1 MILRKHVSLIVLLMF
16 ALSLTG
22 QTLTKGPYLANPTP
36 GGMTIRW
43 EVDQES
49 SGRVY
54 YGQNQAFKKSPK
66 AVLLGEKSGYYLYE
80 TTVSDLVP
88 GAEYDYQVKVGRKK
102 GELLH
107 FRSPPN
113 NDANCTFAISGDS
126 SSKPQIFT
134 QIVSGISKSNPD
146 FVISMGDLVA
156 DGSNLDQWN
165 ENYFAPAGGLISNTP
180 FISTLGD
187 HEVGGDNG
195 ILFKHFLFP
204 DLNHEKLWYSFDYG
218 LVHFISLDYRH
229 ADSEEMQTWFKKDIQ
244 ASKGRWNIVFM
255 HRPTYNL
262 GGHRTFWG
270 HPIWPDLFQENEV
283 DVVFAGHSHIYE
295 RFHPVYK
302 GKKGNWTVSYV
313 TTGGSGASLYE
324 AVQHPVLAYAKS
336 INHYIDVSASSE
348 KFEFHVYQIGGTAID
363 SLSILKN
370 HDGNQNKQYQ
380 ASASSRDE
388 LDIME
393 IFAGPISRALESPPL
408 LYRAAE
414 LKIKLHPESLANP
427 VKFKLKLS
435 EASLPNYKMVAF
447 TGELL
452 PGVDQEIILHI
463 YGKTDLK
470 ISSWGN
476 IDPLFRI
483 EAEYEQNQINGTVQ
497 GKFLKIRAW

>member
-1 MILRKHVSLIVLLMF
+1 MILRNHISLIVLLVF

-22 QTLTKGPYLANPTP
+22 QTLTKAPYLANPTP

-43 EVDQES
+43 EVDKKS

-54 YGQNQAFKKSPK
+54 YSQNQSLKKSSK
-66 AVLLGEKSGYYLYE
+66 AVLLGEKSGHFLYE
-80 TTVSDLVP
+80 ATISDLVP
-88 GAEYDYQVKVGRKK
+88 GADYHYRVKVGRKK
-102 GELLH
+102 GDLLQ

-126 SSKPQIFT
+126 RSKPQIFA

-165 ENYFAPAGGLISNTP
+165 ENYFGPAASLISNTP

-187 HEVGGDNG
+187 HEVGGDDG
-195 ILFKHFLFP
+195 VLFKYFLFP

-229 ADSEEMQTWFKKDIQ
+229 ADSEEMQAWFQKDIQ
-244 ASKGRWNIVFM
+244 DSKGRWNIVFM

-262 GGHRTFWG
+262 GGHRSFWG
-270 HPIWPDLFQENEV
+270 NPIWPDLFQANEV

-295 RFHPVYK
+295 RFYPVYNGEK
-302 GKKGNWTVSYV
+302 GDWTVSYV

-324 AVQHPVLAYAKS
+324 AVQHPVLAYSKS
-336 INHYIDVSASSE
+336 INHYVDVSVSSE
-348 KFEFHVYQIGGTAID
+348 KFEFHVYQIDGTAID
-363 SLSILKN
+363 SLSIIKN
-370 HDGNQNKQYQ
+370 SDGSQGQQYL
-380 ASASSRDE
+380 ASARSRDE
-388 LDIME
+388 LDIIG
-393 IFAGPISRALESPPL
+393 IFAGPISRSLDSPPL

-414 LKIKLHPESLANP
+414 LKIKLYPESLANP
-427 VKFKLKLS
+427 VKFELELS
-435 EASLPNYKMVAF
+435 EASLPNYKMVPF

-452 PGVDQEIILHI
+452 PGVDQEITLSI
-463 YGKTDLK
+463 YGMTDLK
-470 ISSWGN
+470 ITSWGN
-476 IDPLFRI
+476 IDPPFRI
-483 EAEYEQNQINGTVQ
+483 EAKYEQNQISGTVQ
-497 GKFLKIRAW
+497 GKLLKIRAW